1 VSKGWEA
8 NAIYKQYLS
17 LSERMSAEMM
27 SIIQSISDA
36 PATRGKTIVPIS
48 GKIRGDPIFDIY
60 REGFS

>member
-1 VSKGWEA
+1 
-8 NAIYKQYLS
+8 
-17 LSERMSAEMM
+17 MSAEMM